1 MQTPPTSLRVS
12 GTMFIQTVTDRHASI
27 GPRVSSSGAGEAVS
41 QGTASPFPRQTPID
55 NVLVRSARYARR
67 RAWVGPFGH
76 FRANENLILSG
87 CKSSRKGGSSTHMIK
102 DFISTLL
109 ARFQSDDEEGQTL
122 VEYGLL
128 LALIA
133 IIVIVALLFLGPLVS
148 DIFSNVG
155 NQLT

>member
-1 MQTPPTSLRVS
+1 
-12 GTMFIQTVTDRHASI
+12 MFIQTVTDRHASI
-27 GPRVSSSGAGEAVS
+27 GLRVSSSGAGEAVS
-41 QGTASPFPRQTPID
+41 QGTASPFSGQAPID
-55 NVLVRSARYARR
+55 NEHGQSARYGRR
-67 RAWVGPFGH
+67 RARVGPFGNSSSSDNPH
-76 FRANENLILSG
+76 ILWLQNFSERRFRH
-87 CKSSRKGGSSTHMIK
+87 TMIR

-109 ARFQSDDEEGQTL
+109 ARFQSSDEEGQTL

-155 NQLT
+155 EQL